1 VFEVERKGA
10 DRTFSE
16 FGYESVHMLV
26 HIPPAIYDACISAEL
41 RKKFREP
48 LLCEIQIRTILQ
60 DAWAEVE
67 HELVY
72 KSEFSPFD
80 LPLRRKLA
88 SMNAMLSLAD
98 IVFQE
103 IRDYQNKLN
112 SEIDLRR
119 TAFYEQ
125 ADILSGGKLDAGGEI
140 NKSSAL
146 LKAMGNASPYVQGTV
161 DDMLLEAIHAHNV
174 GDLNKAID
182 IYTRILN
189 AQAAAN
195 PVALS
200 VIYKHRG
207 MAYFAQNKYEEAK
220 RDFLTS
226 VEKDVNNYM
235 ALYYVGIVYSVL
247 NEEKEA
253 LVYFDRSLRINTYQ
267 SHVYY
272 RKALALFSLGR
283 FEESLENLNTASS
296 LGLRDGECEHLRN
309 LLNEKL
315 TT

>member
-1 VFEVERKGA
+1 
-10 DRTFSE
+10 
-16 FGYESVHMLV
+16 
-26 HIPPAIYDACISAEL
+26 
-41 RKKFREP
+41 
-48 LLCEIQIRTILQ
+48 
-60 DAWAEVE
+60 
-67 HELVY
+67 
-72 KSEFSPFD
+72 
-80 LPLRRKLA
+80 
-88 SMNAMLSLAD
+88 
-98 IVFQE
+98 
-103 IRDYQNKLN
+103 
-112 SEIDLRR
+112 
-119 TAFYEQ
+119 
-125 ADILSGGKLDAGGEI
+125 
-140 NKSSAL
+140 
-146 LKAMGNASPYVQGTV
+146 
-161 DDMLLEAIHAHNV
+161 
-174 GDLNKAID
+174 
-182 IYTRILN
+182 
-189 AQAAAN
+189 
-195 PVALS
+195 
-200 VIYKHRG
+200 

-296 LGLRDGECEHLRN
+296 LGLRDGECEHLRS